1 MKGIRAMSMAP
12 AATLVRRFVPSQS
25 PTEETFRQGAHLATL
40 DKLVRLRLY
49 VAPVIGGLALTF
61 AFFEPTPWRR
71 WTIVAVVSWLL
82 GLSVVEWW
90 RSRRLGLA
98 AVNLAFN
105 YYALLAG
112 QLALVIA
119 TGGLLSPLSPVMIV
133 MSIMGGLLIPQATI
147 HVLPLLMVPL
157 VWVLAFVHVHHGL
170 VPAVFGDGRTLE
182 TGALPWLAATVLTL
196 MVTGATRAGAAVSD
210 ALERLFSEA
219 VAERDRRLD
228 GYAEQTSALSAL
240 SAEIAHEL
248 KNPLASVKG
257 LSALVARD
265 LEGKTAERMDVLRRE
280 VDRMQAILEEFL
292 TYSRPLVPLAPED
305 VDLATV
311 VRDVIT
317 LHEAMAAQRGVE
329 LLAKTSE
336 PVRLRCDPRKVRQ
349 VLLNVVQNAI
359 EATPAKGK
367 VRLALVVRENDV
379 SLLVDDEGSGLGE
392 LEPGRVFDVG
402 FTTKDTGSGI
412 GLAVARG
419 LARQH
424 GGELVLERRDEG
436 GCRARLVLPRTL
448 PEEPS

>member
-1 MKGIRAMSMAP
+1 MSSASP
-12 AATLVRRFVPSQS
+12 SRSLDEIASQQLLIHLRRLRRTVVPSS
-25 PTEETFRQGAHLATL
+25 LAMALVLVAVDPASWRHALTVVGLSAVTAAIMNERRKLETPRS
-40 DKLVRLRLY
+40 
-49 VAPVIGGLALTF
+49 VALTMVMGGFAQMAIVFELGGLASPLL
-61 AFFEPTPWRR
+61 P
-71 WTIVAVVSWLL
+71 VLVV
-82 GLSVVEWW
+82 
-90 RSRRLGLA
+90 
-98 AVNLAFN
+98 F
-105 YYALLAG
+105 
-112 QLALVIA
+112 ALVSNVVAPSNFGIFF
-119 TGGLLSPLSPVMIV
+119 TLGIQVPV
-133 MSIMGGLLIPQATI
+133 
-147 HVLPLLMVPL
+147 
-157 VWVLAFVHVHHGL
+157 VWIYAFVHHYGWIPEL
-170 VPAVFGDGRTLE
+170 VPSAWDGLFAEPGTPGPGPFLGAGFITMMIVTSMAAGRLLRAAMLKVVRDQLARTTAELETHAEATRTL
-182 TGALPWLAATVLTL
+182 
-196 MVTGATRAGAAVSD
+196 TR
-210 ALERLFSEA
+210 
-219 VAERDRRLD
+219 
-228 GYAEQTSALSAL
+228 L

>member
-1 MKGIRAMSMAP
+1 MTAERRLTRHRLAPSVKGIRAMSMAP

-257 LSALVARD
+257 LGALVAKD
-265 LEGKTAERMDVLRRE
+265 VEGKPAERMLRACRCTTVE
-280 VDRMQAILEEFL
+280 AACGLLAWRHLPRYRSWHGGSLRFAAHRRCNASAQRHRASDRQRPAHTRRLRPRGG
-292 TYSRPLVPLAPED
+292 RPLRARPYPLA
-305 VDLATV
+305 L
-311 VRDVIT
+311 RT
-317 LHEAMAAQRGVE
+317 LQPAAQR
-329 LLAKTSE
+329 S
-336 PVRLRCDPRKVRQ
+336 D
-349 VLLNVVQNAI
+349 
-359 EATPAKGK
+359 
-367 VRLALVVRENDV
+367 
-379 SLLVDDEGSGLGE
+379 GS
-392 LEPGRVFDVG
+392 
-402 FTTKDTGSGI
+402 K
-412 GLAVARG
+412 A
-419 LARQH
+419 
-424 GGELVLERRDEG
+424 
-436 GCRARLVLPRTL
+436 
-448 PEEPS
+448 